1 MDVQCSAMHHE
12 CSLSTSEEEDDGGGG
27 AVMIKVAFGWLI
39 RTYCMV
45 VHTRGNKS
53 ESKEK
58 TSPEDLVVVVADVQ
72 RRGNRKLVG
81 FYFCIRYPDSSIN
94 VPFGFIFLH
103 SWEKKKKKSICG
115 KLYY

>member
-1 MDVQCSAMHHE
+1 MDVQCSAMHHK
-12 CSLSTSEEEDDGGGG
+12 CSLSTSDDGGG

-58 TSPEDLVVVVADVQ
+58 KSAKDLLVGDVQ
-72 RRGNRKLVG
+72 RRGNRMLVG
-81 FYFCIRYPDSSIN
+81 FYF
-94 VPFGFIFLH
+94 LH
-103 SWEKKKKKSICG
+103 KISRFVH
-115 KLYY
+115 

>member
-12 CSLSTSEEEDDGGGG
+12 CSLSTSEEEDGG

-53 ESKEK
+53 KSKEK
-58 TSPEDLVVVVADVQ
+58 TSPEDLVAVVVAAMC
-72 RRGNRKLVG
+72 RGEGTECLW
-81 FYFCIRYPDSSIN
+81 D
-94 VPFGFIFLH
+94 FIFA
-103 SWEKKKKKSICG
+103 
-115 KLYY
+115 